1 MASAPRTKEQ
11 TLNWLRTISGELC
24 TTTLK
29 RLEDTLPWYGDMPPG
44 RRSAVGLVAQA
55 GITSFISWF
64 DDPKST
70 PWIAADVFGAAP
82 RELLRSVSLQ
92 QTLQLIRVTVE
103 VVEERVKDGSE
114 SLREAILLY
123 SREIAFGAADVYAR
137 AAEARGLWD
146 ARLEALVVDSILS
159 GEYDDDLPSRIAAL
173 GWHGHGEVCVL
184 VGTTP
189 SMLDVDQLRRSA
201 RHMAADVL
209 IGVQGNRLVLVIGRA
224 RPAAPGPVT
233 DTATPATGSVTTAGN
248 GTSPGSASANGS
260 TGSAAGSNN
269 GSSYPIGTEPTL
281 SFMDIAM
288 QLEPIF
294 GPGHLVLGH
303 EVPNLV
309 DASKSAKAALAGFAV
324 ARSWRNAP
332 RPVQADD
339 LLPER
344 ALAGD
349 PLARATLIHRIYRP
363 LQAHSTE
370 LLTTLWCYLDNGR
383 SLEATARELFVHPN
397 TVRYRLKRV
406 SEVIGYD
413 ATGAREAL
421 ILQAALILG
430 SISDHDGS
438 TRRR

>member
-1 MASAPRTKEQ
+1 MT
-11 TLNWLRTISGELC
+11 
-24 TTTLK
+24 
-29 RLEDTLPWYGDMPPG
+29 
-44 RRSAVGLVAQA
+44 
-55 GITSFISWF
+55 
-64 DDPKST
+64 
-70 PWIAADVFGAAP
+70 
-82 RELLRSVSLQ
+82 
-92 QTLQLIRVTVE
+92 
-103 VVEERVKDGSE
+103 
-114 SLREAILLY
+114 
-123 SREIAFGAADVYAR
+123 
-137 AAEARGLWD
+137 
-146 ARLEALVVDSILS
+146 
-159 GEYDDDLPSRIAAL
+159 
-173 GWHGHGEVCVL
+173 
-184 VGTTP
+184 
-189 SMLDVDQLRRSA
+189 
-201 RHMAADVL
+201 ADVL

-224 RPAAPGPVT
+224 HPL
-233 DTATPATGSVTTAGN
+233 TADSEDSGGTTPMLT
-248 GTSPGSASANGS
+248 
-260 TGSAAGSNN
+260 
-269 GSSYPIGTEPTL
+269 
-281 SFMDIAM
+281 FMEIAH
-288 QLEPIF
+288 QLEPSF

-303 EVPNLV
+303 DVPNLV
-309 DASKSAKAALAGFAV
+309 EASKSAKAALAGFAV

-406 SEVIGYD
+406 SDVIGYD

-421 ILQAALILG
+421 ILQAALIIG

>member
-1 MASAPRTKEQ
+1 MATKPRTKAE
-11 TLNWLRTISGELC
+11 TLAWLRTIAGELA
-24 TTTLK
+24 TQTLK
-29 RLEDTLPWYGDMPPG
+29 RLEDTLPWYGDMPPS

-55 GITSFISWF
+55 GISSFISWF
-64 DDPKST
+64 DDPRST

-103 VVEERVKDGSE
+103 VVEDRVKDGSE
-114 SLREAILLY
+114 PLREAILLY
-123 SREIAFGAADVYAR
+123 SREIAFAAADVYAR
-137 AAEARGLWD
+137 AAEARGLGD

-159 GEYDDDLPSRIAAL
+159 GDYDDELPSRIAAL
-173 GWHGHGEVCVL
+173 GWHGHGEVAVL
-184 VGTTP
+184 VGTAP
-189 SMLDVDQLRRSA
+189 KQLDVDHVRRAA
-201 RHMAADVL
+201 RHMHADVL
-209 IGVQGNRLVLVIGRA
+209 IGVQGNRLVLVIGRSD
-224 RPAAPGPVT
+224 PL
-233 DTATPATGSVTTAGN
+233 GSEQEETI
-248 GTSPGSASANGS
+248 GTS
-260 TGSAAGSNN
+260 AAL
-269 GSSYPIGTEPTL
+269 T
-281 SFMDIAM
+281 FMEIAT
-288 QLEPIF
+288 QLEPHF

-324 ARSWRNAP
+324 ARSWRHAP
-332 RPVQADD
+332 RPVHADD

-349 PLARATLIHRIYRP
+349 PLARATLVHRIYRP

-370 LLTTLWCYLDNGR
+370 LLTTLWSYLDNGR

-406 SEVIGYD
+406 SDVIGWD

-421 ILQAALILG
+421 ILQSALIIG
-430 SISDHDGS
+430 SMSDHEHQP
-438 TRRR
+438 RRRPS

>member
-1 MASAPRTKEQ
+1 M
-11 TLNWLRTISGELC
+11 
-24 TTTLK
+24 K
-29 RLEDTLPWYGDMPPG
+29 RLEDTLPWYGEMPPG

-92 QTLQLIRVTVE
+92 QTLQLIRVVVE
-103 VVEERVKDGSE
+103 VVEDRLKDGGE
-114 SLREAILLY
+114 ALREAILLY

-159 GEYDDDLPSRIAAL
+159 GEYDDELPSRIAAL

-189 SMLDVDQLRRSA
+189 KMLDVDQLRRSA

-224 RPAAPGPVT
+224 HPITPDT
-233 DTATPATGSVTTAGN
+233 DD
-248 GTSPGSASANGS
+248 SAN
-260 TGSAAGSNN
+260 T
-269 GSSYPIGTEPTL
+269 SSTL
-281 SFMDIAM
+281 SFMDIAR
-288 QLEPIF
+288 QLEPSF

-349 PLARATLIHRIYRP
+349 PLARATLIHRVYRP

-370 LLTTLWCYLDNGR
+370 LLATLWCYLDNGR

-421 ILQAALILG
+421 ILQSALIIG

>member
-1 MASAPRTKEQ
+1 MSAERVPASPMEPSAATKER
-11 TLNWLRTISGELC
+11 TLAWLRTVSGELS
-24 TTTLK
+24 TATIK
-29 RLEDTLPWYGDMPPG
+29 RLEETLPWYGDMPPG

-64 DDPKST
+64 DDPRST

-103 VVEERVKDGSE
+103 VVEERVKDGDD

-123 SREIAFGAADVYAR
+123 SREIAFASADVYAR

-159 GEYDDDLPSRIAAL
+159 GEYDDELPSRIAAL
-173 GWHGHGEVCVL
+173 GWHGHGEVSVL
-184 VGTTP
+184 VGTAP
-189 SMLDVDQLRRSA
+189 RMLDVDTLRRTA
-201 RHMAADVL
+201 RHLSADVL
-209 IGVQGNRLVLVIGRA
+209 IGVQGSRLVLVIGRA
-224 RPAAPGPVT
+224 EQAA
-233 DTATPATGSVTTAGN
+233 DDATPTTGASGAGTA
-248 GTSPGSASANGS
+248 PR
-260 TGSAAGSNN
+260 
-269 GSSYPIGTEPTL
+269 PT
-281 SFMDIAM
+281 FTDIAKA
-288 QLEPIF
+288 LEPGF
-294 GPGHLVLGH
+294 GDGHLVLGH
-303 EVPNLV
+303 EVPSLV

-332 RPVQADD
+332 RPALADD

-349 PLARATLIHRIYRP
+349 PVARSTLVNRVYKP
-363 LQAHSTE
+363 LKNHSTE

-406 SEVIGYD
+406 SDVIGWD

-421 ILQAALILG
+421 ILQSALILG
-430 SISDHDGS
+430 SIADHDGQVG
-438 TRRR
+438 RRR

>member
-1 MASAPRTKEQ
+1 VAPKTKAQ
-11 TLNWLRTISGELC
+11 TLAWLRTISGELS
-24 TTTLK
+24 TATLK

-64 DDPKST
+64 EDPKST

-82 RELLRSVSLQ
+82 RELLRSVSLT
-92 QTLQLIRVTVE
+92 QTLQLIRITVE
-103 VVEERVKDGSE
+103 VVENRVTASDE
-114 SLREAILLY
+114 VLREAILLY
-123 SREIAFGAADVYAR
+123 SREIAFAAADVYAR

-159 GEYDDDLPSRIAAL
+159 GEYDNELPSRIAAL
-173 GWHGHGEVCVL
+173 GWNGHGEVCVL

-189 SMLDVDQLRRSA
+189 RVLDVDQLRRTA
-201 RHMAADVL
+201 RHLDADVL

-224 RPAAPGPVT
+224 EPAPIESDENAKAPLPF
-233 DTATPATGSVTTAGN
+233 
-248 GTSPGSASANGS
+248 
-260 TGSAAGSNN
+260 
-269 GSSYPIGTEPTL
+269 L
-281 SFMDIAM
+281 DIAK
-288 QLEPIF
+288 QLEPGF

-303 EVPNLV
+303 EVATLV
-309 DASKSAKAALAGFAV
+309 DASKSARAALAGFAV

-332 RPVQADD
+332 RPTLADD

-344 ALAGD
+344 AFAGD
-349 PLARATLIHRIYRP
+349 SLARSTLINRIYKP

-370 LLTTLWCYLDNGR
+370 LLATLWCYLDNGR

-397 TVRYRLKRV
+397 TVRYRLKRI
-406 SEVIGYD
+406 SEVIGWD

-421 ILQAALILG
+421 ILQSALIVG
-430 SISDHDGS
+430 SIAEPDGA
-438 TRRR
+438 RKQ

>member
-1 MASAPRTKEQ
+1 MAPKTKAQ
-11 TLNWLRTISGELC
+11 TLAWLRTISGELS
-24 TTTLK
+24 TATLK

-82 RELLRSVSLQ
+82 RELLRSVSLT
-92 QTLQLIRVTVE
+92 QTLQLIRITVE
-103 VVEERVKDGSE
+103 VVEHRVTASDE
-114 SLREAILLY
+114 VLREAILLY
-123 SREIAFGAADVYAR
+123 SREIAFAAADVYAR

-159 GEYDDDLPSRIAAL
+159 GEYDNELPSRIAAL
-173 GWHGHGEVCVL
+173 GWNGHGEVCVL

-189 SMLDVDQLRRSA
+189 RVLDVDQLRRTA
-201 RHMAADVL
+201 RHLDADVL

-224 RPAAPGPVT
+224 EPA
-233 DTATPATGSVTTAGN
+233 PAESDDAK
-248 GTSPGSASANGS
+248 P
-260 TGSAAGSNN
+260 
-269 GSSYPIGTEPTL
+269 PLPFI
-281 SFMDIAM
+281 DIAK
-288 QLEPIF
+288 QLEPGF

-303 EVPNLV
+303 EVPTLV
-309 DASKSAKAALAGFAV
+309 DASKSARAALAGFAV

-332 RPVQADD
+332 RPTLADD

-344 ALAGD
+344 AFAGD
-349 PLARATLIHRIYRP
+349 SLARSTLINRIYKP

-370 LLTTLWCYLDNGR
+370 LLATLWCYLDNGR

-397 TVRYRLKRV
+397 TVRYRLKRI
-406 SEVIGYD
+406 SEVIGWD

-421 ILQAALILG
+421 ILQSALIVG
-430 SISDHDGS
+430 SIAEPDGV
-438 TRRR
+438 RKQ